1 MNFLKRWILE
11 YMNRNVKTY
20 NVQLVHDMNNGK
32 DTLLVEID
40 IIARTTNEAMDIAI
54 HQVNQY
60 NKEKNTNFQIDNI
73 WKIKKDYL
81 IKTNGVKTYFTELT
95 EENRKNLLKDQ
106 NFETMDWN
114 IRSTPLINK
123 TKRRHLRIVK

>member
-11 YMNRNVKTY
+11 YRNRNVKTY
-20 NVQLVHDMNNGK
+20 NIQLVHDINGK

-40 IIARTTNEAMDIAI
+40 IISRTQGEAMDIALYQI
-54 HQVNQY
+54 DQY
-60 NKEKNTNFQIDNI
+60 NKEKKTNFQIDNI
-73 WKIKKDYL
+73 WKIKKDYS

-95 EENRKNLLKDQ
+95 EENRKNLLKAQ